1 MAKFIS
7 IEDFKATFEV
17 ASMKVVANAKTNK
30 LSLLVDGTDFV
41 RVQQT
46 IDNTLSMAF
55 ICEDEADPN
64 DMGSWCL
71 INTKEGASPLTTK
84 FEI

>member
-7 IEDFKATFEV
+7 IEEFKATFEV
-17 ASMKVVANAKTNK
+17 ASMRVVVNSKTGK
-30 LSLLVDGTDFV
+30 LSLLVDNTDFV

-46 IDNTLSMAF
+46 IDNGLPMSF
-55 ICEDEADPN
+55 ICEDGADPN
-64 DMGSWCL
+64 DMGEWCL
-71 INTKEGASPLTTK
+71 INTKEGASPLSTK